1 MTKKILEKVLSPS
14 EKVKYQFSIGDKYL
28 KTKKIAMICFGSL
41 IFFIIGSILIYL
53 FKNYEM
59 LIIAIIVIFWVFFV
73 LFSFFYFGW
82 YLKRAN
88 IYLITNKRIIIHKGW
103 FCTRVVSVDFIQ
115 ITDVKVIKPFIEKII
130 YKTGTLKINTAGME
144 IHPIILHH
152 IENPFDIKRILNEIR
167 FFEKNKLTENII

>member
-59 LIIAIIVIFWVFFV
+59 LIIAIIVIF
-73 LFSFFYFGW
+73 
-82 YLKRAN
+82 
-88 IYLITNKRIIIHKGW
+88 
-103 FCTRVVSVDFIQ
+103 
-115 ITDVKVIKPFIEKII
+115 
-130 YKTGTLKINTAGME
+130 
-144 IHPIILHH
+144 
-152 IENPFDIKRILNEIR
+152 
-167 FFEKNKLTENII
+167 